1 MIAGVRKLRPAHRL
15 ILENGQ
21 WREERYW
28 RLDYEVEK
36 ARISED
42 EAAREVR
49 RRLREAVRLRLIADV
64 PLGVLLSGGIDSSS
78 VAALACEAAAGR
90 VKTFSIA
97 FEEPS
102 FDESRYAREVAAH
115 LGTEHYEQRFTE
127 REMLQVVPEIP
138 RLLDEPLGDGSLIP
152 TYLLSRFTREHVTV
166 ALGGDGGD
174 ELFAGYPTYLAH
186 RVASYYRSLPPLLRQ
201 RVIEPAV
208 ARLPVS
214 TSNLSFDFRAK
225 RFVRGA
231 ALPAGMRHTVW
242 MGSFDVEQQHLLLA
256 PEVLAACPDEEV
268 FDEVRAYDYQNGSN
282 SPNGI
287 DVVERMMS
295 LDATHYLSECVL
307 FKVDRAS
314 MAASLEVRAPFLDH
328 TFIEFL
334 TRLPVGLKL
343 HGLTT
348 KYILKR
354 AMRERLPK
362 FVAAR
367 PKKGF
372 GMPVAKWV
380 KGELRPLVR
389 DTFSPAR
396 LKRRG
401 LFKADYVER
410 LLDEH
415 EGGRA
420 DHRKLIWTLLMFELW
435 PTTSHF

>member
-1 MIAGVRKLRPAHRL
+1 L
-15 ILENGQ
+15 IFERGE

-28 RLDYEVEK
+28 RLSHTGEK
-36 ARISED
+36 ISMREE
-42 EAAREVR
+42 EAAEELHY
-49 RRLREAVRLRLIADV
+49 RLREAVRIRLIADV

-78 VAALACEAAAGR
+78 VAAMACEAAAGR

-97 FEEPS
+97 FDEPS
-102 FDESRYAREVAAH
+102 FDESHYARDVAAH

-127 REMLQVVPEIP
+127 REMLEIVPEIP

-152 TYLLSRFTREHVTV
+152 TYLLSRFTRQHVTV

-174 ELFAGYPTYLAH
+174 ELLAGYPTYVAH
-186 RVASYYRSLPPLLRQ
+186 RMAGYYRSLPSFLRQ
-201 RVIEPAV
+201 HVIEPAV
-208 ARLPVS
+208 AHLPVS
-214 TSNLSFDFRAK
+214 TENLSFDFRAK

-231 ALPAGMRHTVW
+231 ALPAGTRHTVW
-242 MGSFDVEQQHLLLA
+242 MGSFDAEHQRLLLTSEA
-256 PEVLAACPDEEV
+256 LAAASDEEV
-268 FDEVRAYDYQNGSN
+268 FEEVRAYDYQNGA
-282 SPNGI
+282 
-287 DVVERMMS
+287 DVVEQMMK

-328 TFIEFL
+328 TLVEFL
-334 TRLPVGLKL
+334 TRLPLDLKL
-343 HGLTT
+343 RSLTT

-354 AMRERLPK
+354 TMREHLPR
-362 FVAAR
+362 FVTAR

-389 DTFSPAR
+389 ETFSPDR

-401 LFKADYVER
+401 LFNPAYVQQ

-415 EGGRA
+415 ESGRA

-435 PTTSHF
+435 PAASQI